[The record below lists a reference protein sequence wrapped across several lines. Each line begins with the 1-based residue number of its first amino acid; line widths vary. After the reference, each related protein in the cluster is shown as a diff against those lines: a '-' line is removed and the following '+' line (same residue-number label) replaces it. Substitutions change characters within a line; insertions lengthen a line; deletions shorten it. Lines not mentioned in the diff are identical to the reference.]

1 MPSDEQTVYDF
12 CTEFFKT
19 KQVSDAT
26 FQAIKDKIDERGFVE
41 VIASCRRVRDGFLVH
56 ECRSLSPRTVQLRA
70 GLASA
75 HYFDIF
81 GVKAVLGR
89 TFAPGEDQLGKE
101 KGCRP
106 QPRCL
111 GTAIRGPIPR

>member
-41 VIASCRRVRDGFLVH
+41 VIALAGEYEMV
-56 ECRSLSPRTVQLRA
+56 SLFMNVDRYPLEPSNCAPASLLRTISISS
-70 GLASA
+70 ASKP
-75 HYFDIF
+75 F
-81 GVKAVLGR
+81 
-89 TFAPGEDQLGKE
+89 
-101 KGCRP
+101 
-106 QPRCL
+106 
-111 GTAIRGPIPR
+111 